1 MTSTAGEEVFVDVPD
16 VGGRVSKDRREVSKT
31 DSKYYLGQ
39 STARSATLLE
49 PIPPEHEITLTFN
62 HVNSWVPNL
71 NLGQPGG
78 KKDVLSK
85 MKDPEAAAPPSKRQI
100 LYNVSGAAKPGEV
113 LALMGPSGSGKT
125 SLISILG
132 GRAASV
138 ISVEGDILF
147 NGHKPGKS
155 MKRKMGFVLQD
166 DLLYPDL
173 TVFETLY
180 YAAQLRL
187 PKSMSKEEKSE
198 RVAKVI
204 TALGIDKCQDTI
216 IGGFMRRGVSG
227 GERKRVSVGHELLI
241 NPSIIFLDE
250 PTSGLD
256 STTAL
261 ALVTTLHGLAQG
273 GRTVVTT
280 IHQPSSRMFQ
290 KIEKLMLLSEGRLLY
305 YGLNSCCVDW
315 FNALDAPCPFGINVA
330 DFILDLASANQ
341 GNSKEEGAEIRAVQV
356 NSFNTWVEHP
366 TWDAEAGVSSEIVP
380 MAAEFK
386 ETVLSSP
393 GGGKVMHAGKALS
406 GGSIMGKL
414 SSIASLSMRGHKDGE
429 ERAEM
434 SDGKSWGTGWF
445 SQFAILFSRAVK
457 VRRFDSL
464 SSQKFMQL
472 GLVAFITGL
481 FWFQRGGVN
490 TLDSARDVSG
500 LLFFESLFMSFQAM
514 FGALFVFP
522 NEMRMVMKERSSGM
536 YRLSA
541 YYLARTMSDLPMDC
555 FYPTIFVIIAYFMG
569 GLRLEA
575 WAFFANLATV
585 LLSLLVAQTL
595 GLLLGAG
602 VDNVKTAQTF
612 ATVFMLTIMLIGGYY
627 VSVVPAWIA
636 WVKYLSF
643 IYYTYNMTLFI
654 EFSGRDFV
662 ACPPAGGEC
671 VPVDDLQSALGL
683 AKDPNLPIGFD
694 AGMMLVLLF
703 VGRVLVYFVLD
714 RKTKQKRK

>member
-1 MTSTAGEEVFVDVPD
+1 MKAASNEVLVDVPMD
-16 VGGRVSKDRREVSKT
+16 NGVEASKQGPSMKQSESV
-31 DSKYYLGQ
+31 YYLGQ
-39 STARSATLLE
+39 SSARATTLLE
-49 PIPPEHEITLTFN
+49 PIAPEHEITLTFE

-71 NLGQPGG
+71 NLGQPGAKPG
-78 KKDVLSK
+78 KLLKKLA
-85 MKDPEAAAPPSKRQI
+85 DPEAAEAREAPPTKRQI

-147 NGHKPGKS
+147 NGKKPGKS

-173 TVFETLY
+173 TVYETLY

-187 PKSMSKEEKSE
+187 PKTMSKAEKNE

-305 YGLNSCCVDW
+305 YGLNACCVDW
-315 FNALDAPCPFGINVA
+315 FTALRAPCPFGINVA

-341 GNSKEEGAEIRAVQV
+341 GSSKEEGATIRALQV
-356 NSFNTWVEHP
+356 NAFNGLVEHRSFDP
-366 TWDAEAGVSSEIVP
+366 TSGVTDETVALAP
-380 MAAEFK
+380 ELLAAAEGAG
-386 ETVLSSP
+386 ES
-393 GGGKVMHAGKALS
+393 GRQMHAGKKHT
-406 GGSIMGKL
+406 GGGLLTKLGSMASSLKHHGSDDGK
-414 SSIASLSMRGHKDGE
+414 A
-429 ERAEM
+429 RAEA
-434 SDGKSWGTGWF
+434 SDSKAWGASWF
-445 SQFAILFSRAVK
+445 SQFSILFSRSVK

-464 SSQKFMQL
+464 STQKFCQL
-472 GLVAFITGL
+472 GAVAFITGL
-481 FWFQRGGVN
+481 FWWQRGGSN
-490 TLDSARDVSG
+490 TLSSARDVTG

-541 YYLARTMSDLPMDC
+541 YYLARTLSDLPMDC
-555 FYPTIFVIIAYFMG
+555 FYPSLFVIIAYFMG

-575 WAFFANLATV
+575 WAFFANWATII
-585 LLSLLVAQTL
+585 LSLLVAQTL

-612 ATVFMLTIMLIGGYY
+612 ATIFMLTIMLIGGYY

-643 IYYTYNMTLFI
+643 IYYTYNLTLAI
-654 EFSGRDFV
+654 ELSGRSYV
-662 ACPPAGGEC
+662 ACTDAGPC
-671 VPVDDLQSALGL
+671 VPVPNIQQALGL
-683 AKDPNLPIGFD
+683 AKDPNGPVGLRRP
-694 AGMMLVLLF
+694 AGTQPGLHVWWA
-703 VGRVLVYFVLD
+703 GC
-714 RKTKQKRK
+714 